1 MNLSALKS
9 NIIALFKQAI
19 KTQKS
24 QSTFIYCENC
34 NNELY
39 SSNSFISDS
48 YDQYNIRH
56 VIYKCSICQTIVD
69 YNFDI
74 APYMASFLPLK
85 R

>member
-9 NIIALFKQAI
+9 NILALFKQAI

-48 YDQYNIRH
+48 YDQYQARNI
-56 VIYKCSICQTIVD
+56 
-69 YNFDI
+69 
-74 APYMASFLPLK
+74 
-85 R
+85 